1 MTVLDQH
8 ERIHPSPVPSV
19 GRDLVESAAA
29 LAGNDVPMERV
40 LATLEL
46 LRHGEITL
54 DQAASFA
61 GQSRERLARLMQ
73 RFKMAA

>member
-1 MTVLDQH
+1 MTALDQH
-8 ERIHPSPVPSV
+8 ERIHPSPVPDIGS
-19 GRDLVESAAA
+19 DLVEKAITLDRS
-29 LAGNDVPMERV
+29 DVPLERV

-54 DQAASFA
+54 DQAAKFS

-73 RFKMAA
+73 RFKNVA